1 MTHPS
6 QLYELLID
14 HANSDSKVTEF
25 TLGLVWS
32 ACKTQYLGLAMSPG
46 IPTRTLS
53 WPGTLVGRPLRELV
67 SWVNEWEPYKAT
79 VGMAAINCSLNR
91 YELPAG
97 ITLLS
102 AADKGNLAVFEHFL
116 PRLKDKKVIVIGRY
130 PGIEIYSIELNLT
143 ILERQ
148 PQADDLPDPAAEF
161 LIPEADWVF
170 ITASSITNKT
180 FPRLAELAKN
190 TTSVLMGP
198 TLPWIPHWHEFGI
211 NYLAGVEVVDPDKL
225 YQTASE
231 GGGVRIFE
239 NGARYR
245 IVELSPT
252 NCMTWLKTRIAE
264 DYTEKSQLTSAME
277 HWYSSG
283 KRTRFP
289 EFNQLHDVTTRLSR
303 MDTSYKQ
310 LWDIHHGALA

>member
-14 HANSDSKVTEF
+14 HANSDAKVTEF

-32 ACKTQYLGLAMSPG
+32 ACKTQYMGLAMSPS

-53 WPGTLVGRPLRELV
+53 WPGTLAGKPLRELIN
-67 SWVNEWEPYKAT
+67 WVTEWEPYKAT

-116 PRLKDKKVIVIGRY
+116 PRLKDKKVIIIGRY
-130 PGIEIYSIELNLT
+130 PGIEIYTKEFNLT
-143 ILERQ
+143 ILERH
-148 PQADDLPDPAAEF
+148 PQANDFPDPAAEF

-303 MDTSYKQ
+303 MDTSFKQ

>member
-1 MTHPS
+1 
-6 QLYELLID
+6 
-14 HANSDSKVTEF
+14 
-25 TLGLVWS
+25 
-32 ACKTQYLGLAMSPG
+32 
-46 IPTRTLS
+46 
-53 WPGTLVGRPLRELV
+53 
-67 SWVNEWEPYKAT
+67 
-79 VGMAAINCSLNR
+79 MAAINCSLNR
-91 YELPAG
+91 YQLPAG